1 MNMNVI
7 SMSRWFLTLFA
18 LTVLCGMGAA
28 QAQVKIGFV
37 NTDKIFRESPQA
49 KAAQTKLDAEFSK
62 RQKELQDSAA
72 RLKVASEKYE
82 KDGPTLAEAERTKR
96 QKELVDQDRDLQRRD
111 RELREDFN
119 TRRNEELQAV
129 LERANRVVKEVAQ
142 QEKYDIVFQEAVYVN
157 PAIDITDKV
166 LKVLATAK

>member
-1 MNMNVI
+1 MKKMNMKFLSRVVLI
-7 SMSRWFLTLFA
+7 SIVTLLA
-18 LTVLCGMGAA
+18 GISSA

-62 RQKELQDSAA
+62 RQKDLQDSAA
-72 RLKVASEKYE
+72 RLKTASEKFE
-82 KDGPTLAEAERTKR
+82 KDAPTLAEAERTKR
-96 QKELVDQDRDLQRRD
+96 QKDMVDQDRDLQRRD

-129 LERANRVVKEVAQ
+129 LERANRVVKEVAL

-166 LKVLATAK
+166 LKALTTAK